1 MENSNNLSKETNL
14 NSKKD
19 EDKSNEKVSSKKE
32 EPEFPPKNIK
42 AIIDEENNESI
53 IYNDLKIIKKINSN
67 KELCQELY
75 LLETQEGEKILCKKF
90 SKKNSNLMAINE
102 RKIYSEI
109 NNPGILEFKGCSET
123 NDYILIF
130 FEYCENGTLPDLINK
145 RQSLTEKEVQ
155 FYMLQL
161 IIILN
166 NLHNN
171 KIIHRNLKPESL
183 FLAKNMQL
191 KVGNFDFS
199 KELFTDEFLVDKI
212 PASEFSSPEI
222 EKGEKHS
229 FEADI
234 WSLGKIMYYLLTKKK
249 PFEKKNLIKDSQ
261 DSSLMPNI
269 KDKDKLPIF
278 SSEYKISKAAQDL
291 INQILVKDPKE
302 RPTLNQ
308 IIYHDFFIRE
318 GIPEDFSK
326 NPFETIPED
335 YPPEILDKEV
345 IYKDLKSLIKP
356 SLQISTYENFFKR
369 NLNTQIK
376 DINNYITHFYEYDS
390 RSTMGFR
397 LSNGNIGVYYED
409 SSNMIYNIKKN
420 EYIYIE
426 NKENEEWGKVYKKKN
441 IPEELSDKYDI
452 LEKSINY
459 FDKKIKQEER
469 YNNNHKENTI
479 NKIDKLVENQIIYVE
494 ILIIDKNLIFFK
506 LSSQIQQAFFN
517 DNTQIIMSYD
527 IFTYIDKDKNKTN
540 LYFIDIP
547 NNPIPKLKISYNNI
561 KDVYRTYMEKKLF
574 EKIKR
579 LNNEE
584 KSQKEGE
591 SINIQKI

>member
-1 MENSNNLSKETNL
+1 
-14 NSKKD
+14 
-19 EDKSNEKVSSKKE
+19 
-32 EPEFPPKNIK
+32 
-42 AIIDEENNESI
+42 
-53 IYNDLKIIKKINSN
+53 
-67 KELCQELY
+67 
-75 LLETQEGEKILCKKF
+75 
-90 SKKNSNLMAINE
+90 
-102 RKIYSEI
+102 
-109 NNPGILEFKGCSET
+109 
-123 NDYILIF
+123 
-130 FEYCENGTLPDLINK
+130 
-145 RQSLTEKEVQ
+145 
-155 FYMLQL
+155 
-161 IIILN
+161 
-166 NLHNN
+166 
-171 KIIHRNLKPESL
+171 
-183 FLAKNMQL
+183 
-191 KVGNFDFS
+191 
-199 KELFTDEFLVDKI
+199 
-212 PASEFSSPEI
+212 
-222 EKGEKHS
+222 
-229 FEADI
+229 
-234 WSLGKIMYYLLTKKK
+234 
-249 PFEKKNLIKDSQ
+249 
-261 DSSLMPNI
+261 MPNI